1 MTKTKLIFLTA
12 SAVTF
17 IALAFYGFSLQQ
29 DKEPWTPQQLLDP
42 AELAKTLSDANAP
55 HPTVFCIGPQ
65 AVIKNS
71 IFIGP
76 TGSKE
81 NLKKFREQ
89 VRRLAK
95 DANIVVYCGCCPFSR
110 CPNIRPAFRVLNEM
124 GFTNPRLLNLPHNI
138 KADWIDHDY
147 PVNN

>member
-12 SAVTF
+12 SAFAV
-17 IALAFYGFSLQQ
+17 IAFAFHGFSFQQ
-29 DKEPWTPQQLLDP
+29 EKEPWTPQQLLEP
-42 AELAKTLSDANAP
+42 ADLAKTLSDVKSP
-55 HPTVFCIGPQ
+55 QPIVYCIGPQ

-76 TGSKE
+76 TQSKD
-81 NLKKFREQ
+81 NLKQFREQ
-89 VRRLAK
+89 VSRLAK
-95 DANIVVYCGCCPFSR
+95 DAHIVIYCGCCPFRR

-124 GFTNPRLLNLPHNI
+124 GFKNPKLLNLPQNI
-138 KADWIDHDY
+138 KVDWIDHDY